1 MIFLVIFLFFSEK
14 TSLMRGTERL
24 NLEKPVQP
32 NDLSRGP
39 QQPFF
44 NSEKKCPT
52 QGSEQPFKCLEHK
65 VTKTFAL

>member
-24 NLEKPVQP
+24 NSEKPVQP

-39 QQPFF
+39 QQPFL
-44 NSEKKCPT
+44 NSEKKLSNAGFRT
-52 QGSEQPFKCLEHK
+52 
-65 VTKTFAL
+65 TF